1 MNGKEGIEIFG
12 LKGLPLFKEGDDIPE
27 LILKSLDENGLSLMD
42 KDILVIAQSI
52 VSKSIGSIKNLDDI
66 VPSDKAYEI
75 FNNIAPKAEKQ
86 GLPRK
91 DPQLVQLILD
101 EAKEIV
107 KTEHVLITETKHGFI
122 CADAGIDKSN
132 IKGNRVVTLL
142 PDDPDYEA
150 EKIRKYL
157 MKKTQKEIAV
167 IISDSFGRSFR
178 VGAVGV
184 SIGVSGIDPLLD
196 MRGNKDLYGYE
207 LQSTIIGQS
216 DSLASA
222 AQLVMGESNEGI
234 PVVLIRGYKFN
245 FNENSKIE
253 TILRKKNI
261 DLFRESETTQLTN
274 LLKNRRSYKLAFDNK
289 KVDRKIVEE
298 CIEIARWAPSAHNGQ
313 FWRYIIMEKQ
323 ELRQKLINKMN
334 EKLRNDLQNDG
345 KNEEF
350 ISRKISK
357 TRLNFNNA
365 PILILLC
372 LDTLEL
378 DSYSDDERQR
388 NEIILGIQS
397 ISSSATYL
405 LLALELKKLASCW
418 YCAPLF
424 AKEIIKDNLNLPESY
439 IPMAFF
445 TVGYPLKSVPV
456 PSRKDLQ
463 EVIYKPNVET
473 SKNHE

>member
-12 LKGLPLFKEGDDIPE
+12 LKGLPLIKEGDDIPE
-27 LILKSLDENGLSLMD
+27 FIIKSLKENGLSLMD

-52 VSKSIGSIKNLDDI
+52 VSKSIGRIKKLDEI
-66 VPSDKAYEI
+66 IPSDRAYEI
-75 FNNIAPKAEKQ
+75 FNIISPKAEEQ
-86 GLPRK
+86 GLPKK
-91 DPQLVQLILD
+91 DPQLVQLILE
-101 EAKEIV
+101 EAEEII
-107 KTEHVLITETKHGFI
+107 KTEHVLITETKHGFV

-142 PDDPDYEA
+142 PNDPDYEA
-150 EKIRKYL
+150 EKIRKSL

-178 VGAVGV
+178 VGAVGT
-184 SIGVSGIDPLLD
+184 SIGVSGIDPILD
-196 MRGNKDLYGYE
+196 LRGEKDLYGYE

-234 PVVLIRGYKFN
+234 PVALIRGYKFSY
-245 FNENSKIE
+245 NENSKIE

-261 DLFRESETTQLTN
+261 DLFRESETNKLIK
-274 LLKNRRSYKLAFDNK
+274 LLKNRRSYKLAFDS
-289 KVDRKIVEE
+289 KVVERKVVEE

-313 FWRYIIMEKQ
+313 FWRYIILEKQ
-323 ELRQKLINKMN
+323 NTREKLINRMN
-334 EKLRNDLQNDG
+334 KKLRNDLKNDG
-345 KNEEF
+345 KTEEF
-350 ISRKISK
+350 INRKIDK
-357 TRLNFNNA
+357 TRLNFINA

-372 LDTLEL
+372 LDTFEL
-378 DSYSDDERQR
+378 DSYPDDERQM

-397 ISSSATYL
+397 ISSSATYF

-424 AKEIIKDNLNLPESY
+424 AKEIIKDTLNLPKSY

-445 TVGYPLKSVPV
+445 AVGYPMKSVPT
-456 PSRKDLQ
+456 PPRKDLQ
-463 EVIYKPNVET
+463 EVIYKPNI
-473 SKNHE
+473 